1 MKISKQKI
9 NKIIK
14 ESIRSILFESRFESM
29 SAEELLAVDFESL
42 SPEEKNDYEIAFD
55 NASDT
60 LVDDFDDE
68 EDDKGL
74 QTSRRG
80 FLKGMAGAAALGG
93 VGKFA
98 LDQIKTKTASMNIF
112 SESPLDLSNEIDM
125 TIYSKG
131 IRELKQRGGPT
142 FFHPK
147 EIVDEIFSG
156 IDQCSTR
163 ELIQIAVPIIA
174 KKLSSDLQ
182 SKSRGL
188 TDEGKMALAQMYYEY
203 YNSVA
208 DYLGIFF
215 SEILFQMLYYHND
228 NEDAVTFIPL
238 SVAKTYGIESGHRY
252 LMSDDHLE
260 QFDDAE
266 GEHTKLLEG
275 GLLDKQF
282 VRVSDGIYATS
293 SGEARNIIL
302 EIFQERVH
310 GQALWKV
317 YRSIKSSDTEYEK
330 EYEKTGRENLRRQYT
345 AIIYKRGE
353 IHDKRNKGELT
364 FDEADRL
371 LNDLSKSE
379 KRISAAINSSATIND
394 TNNEVTDFFGSYMN
408 PYGEGLKDTTGEKI
422 K

>member
-9 NKIIK
+9 NKMIK
-14 ESIRSILFESRFESM
+14 ESIRSVLFESRFESM

-80 FLKGMAGAAALGG
+80 FIKGMAGAAALGG

-156 IDQCSTR
+156 IDQFSTR

-203 YNSVA
+203 YNAVA

-215 SEILFQMLYYHND
+215 SEMLFQMLYYHWEKD
-228 NEDAVTFIPL
+228 EKIVPFIPL
-238 SVAKTYGIESGHRY
+238 SVAKTYGIEGAYRY
-252 LMSDDHLE
+252 LKSELHAVEKFGMGGDDNE
-260 QFDDAE
+260 WS
-266 GEHTKLLEG
+266 KLLEG

-282 VRVSDGIYATS
+282 VRTIDDKQD
-293 SGEARNIIL
+293 IIL

-345 AIIYKRGE
+345 AILYKRGE

-379 KRISAAINSSATIND
+379 QRISAAINSSATIND

>member
-9 NKIIK
+9 NKMIK
-14 ESIRSILFESRFESM
+14 ESIRSVLFESRFESM
-29 SAEELLAVDFESL
+29 SAEELLGVDFESL

-55 NASDT
+55 NVSDT

-80 FLKGMAGAAALGG
+80 FLKGLAGAAALGG

-112 SESPLDLSNEIDM
+112 SESPLDLSSEIDM
-125 TIYSKG
+125 MIYSKG
-131 IRELKQRGGPT
+131 IRELKQRGSPT

-188 TDEGKMALAQMYYEY
+188 TDEGKTALAQMYYEY

-238 SVAKTYGIESGHRY
+238 SVAKTYGIESGYRY

-260 QFDDAE
+260 QFGDAV

-282 VRVSDGIYATS
+282 VRVNDTS
-293 SGEARNIIL
+293 SGEARSIIL

-317 YRSIKSSDTEYEK
+317 YESVQNSNIDYQRYQKLIWQS
-330 EYEKTGRENLRRQYT
+330 
-345 AIIYKRGE
+345 
-353 IHDKRNKGELT
+353 HDIDNEMYSKVETGELT
-364 FDEADRL
+364 RDEYDAWYETQLAERNRMSSKQKRSMIVG
-371 LNDLSKSE
+371 NDYTE
-379 KRISAAINSSATIND
+379 DPVN
-394 TNNEVTDFFGSYMN
+394 FFGSYLN
-408 PYGEGLKDTTGEKI
+408 RYGEGLKDTTGEEVK
-422 K
+422 